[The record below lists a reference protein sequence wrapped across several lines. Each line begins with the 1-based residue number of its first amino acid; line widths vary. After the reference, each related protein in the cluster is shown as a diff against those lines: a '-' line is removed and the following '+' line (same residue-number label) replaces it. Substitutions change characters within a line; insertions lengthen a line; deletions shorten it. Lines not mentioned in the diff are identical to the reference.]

1 MFIRWPFVWLSERQV
16 DCALGLRATVWKQ
29 GPWNRSCN
37 ASPGQLGPQW
47 GRVFFTY
54 APFVWGK
61 YDLRANNKNNLNLRT
76 SEWQTDGQG
85 ANEQR
90 FLGLGERWMLALQK
104 FNELPLNVCHCF
116 EVALPCCPIFLMCV
130 YTQGGGTGWTGQEWR
145 MWRFV
150 LGEESSVVTT
160 EPFPSVRR
168 RKGARSAETERPCSP
183 YPPPSPPPP
192 PFRCHIAFL
201 EWSASTGSA
210 QDEMSYLRLILIS

>member
-37 ASPGQLGPQW
+37 ASLGQLGPQW

-90 FLGLGERWMLALQK
+90 FLVWVSDGCWRYKSSMSCPWMYATALKWPCLVVLSFWCVCIRREEGLGELDR
-104 FNELPLNVCHCF
+104 NEGCGASFWGRRAVLSPQSLFPVFADVKVQGVLRRKDPAVPTLLRLPHL
-116 EVALPCCPIFLMCV
+116 L
-130 YTQGGGTGWTGQEWR
+130 
-145 MWRFV
+145 
-150 LGEESSVVTT
+150 
-160 EPFPSVRR
+160 PSV
-168 RKGARSAETERPCSP
+168 A
-183 YPPPSPPPP
+183 
-192 PFRCHIAFL
+192 I
-201 EWSASTGSA
+201 
-210 QDEMSYLRLILIS
+210 